1 MGHLYEAITSYM
13 DEADRHYQVDI
24 EGGLIVTEITGDH
37 GSWHVF
43 IQITDDD
50 EVHSRS
56 RSTHLFKMG
65 HGVKSSQKSPSSP
78 PWR

>member
-1 MGHLYEAITSYM
+1 MITPSLYEAITSYM
-13 DEADRHYQVDI
+13 DESDRHYQVDI

-50 EVHSRS
+50 VIRWVVRPPIDFRKSIGSR
-56 RSTHLFKMG
+56 HK
-65 HGVKSSQKSPSSP
+65 
-78 PWR
+78 